1 MSDYLEH
8 LLKRRPAVGATD
20 VDGDEPKIRDADGR
34 QLVQP
39 KNSAH
44 GELADWED
52 LPKKPDADLGLT
64 STERRRAARSRNLR
78 KRS

>member
-8 LLKRRPAVGATD
+8 LLKRRPAAGATD
-20 VDGDEPKIRDADGR
+20 VDGDEPKIRDADGK

-39 KNSAH
+39 KNDAH

-52 LPKKPDADLGLT
+52 LPKRPAADLDLT
-64 STERRRAARSRNLR
+64 STDRRRAARSRKLR
-78 KRS
+78 KRT